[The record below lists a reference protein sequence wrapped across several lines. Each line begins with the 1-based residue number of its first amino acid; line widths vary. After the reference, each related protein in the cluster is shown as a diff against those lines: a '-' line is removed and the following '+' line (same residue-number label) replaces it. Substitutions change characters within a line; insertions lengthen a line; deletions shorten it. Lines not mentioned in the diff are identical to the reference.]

1 MPNNSTVEERV
12 VEMRIDNRKFESGAN
27 KTISTLEKLQRALK
41 LKSDTQAVDDL
52 QKSIDKFDTSPMT
65 SGLEKIEA
73 HFSALE
79 VAGLRVI
86 QNLTDSVYRFATR
99 TVKGLTILADRKSVV

>member
-52 QKSIDKFDTSPMT
+52 QKSIDK
-65 SGLEKIEA
+65 
-73 HFSALE
+73 
-79 VAGLRVI
+79 VAYVI
-86 QNLTDSVYRFATR
+86 GAIFFVISVYAI
-99 TVKGLTILADRKSVV
+99 VKGQVVMFLMSNGG